1 MISRK
6 FQAFLLVVGL
16 GGSVLVFACKKNSS
30 SKTNPSTAS
39 MTFMDSAVQLI
50 SVSAT
55 LSGSGAVISAADKG
69 KPFSVILMLRP
80 PFALNKTVDM
90 DSAGDYVQVNVTGR
104 PDQWGG
110 GFGWAPGDG
119 KVTITS
125 WDSVGHRLSGT
136 FNGVLTGGEGYSDT
150 LSAGKFDVQYSVN

>member
-6 FQAFLLVVGL
+6 FEVVLFVVGF
-16 GGSVLVFACKKNSS
+16 GGSVLLFACNKNSN

-39 MTFMDSAVQLI
+39 MTFMDSAIQLT

-55 LSGSGAVISAADKG
+55 MSGSGAVISAADNG
-69 KPFSVILMLRP
+69 KSFGVILMLRP
-80 PFALNKTVDM
+80 PFTLNKTLDM
-90 DSAGDYVQVNVTGR
+90 DSVGDYVQVTVTGR

-110 GFGWAPGDG
+110 GFGMSPGDG

-136 FNGVLTGGEGYSDT
+136 FSGVLSGGIGYSDT
-150 LSAGKFDVQYSVN
+150 LSTGKFDVQYTAN

>member
-6 FQAFLLVVGL
+6 FQTLLFVAGF
-16 GGSVLVFACKKNSS
+16 GGSVLLFACKKNSS
-30 SKTNPSTAS
+30 STTKPSTAS
-39 MTFMDSAVQLI
+39 MTFMDSAIQLT

-55 LSGSGAVISAADKG
+55 MSGGGAVISATDNLKSFG
-69 KPFSVILMLRP
+69 VILLLRP
-80 PFALNKTVDM
+80 PFDLNNTLDM
-90 DSAGDYVQVNVTGR
+90 DSVGDYVQVTLTGR

-125 WDSVGHRLSGT
+125 WDSVGHRLSGN
-136 FNGVLTGGEGYSDT
+136 FSGVLSAGPGYSDT
-150 LSAGKFDVQYSVN
+150 LSTGKFDVQYTVN